1 MFLKKALL
9 MFSALGLLLP
19 ACSTIS
25 TPPTTVPTPSEVTLI
40 RGPYLQSVTPSSV
53 IVAWETDYAST
64 GTVAYG
70 ETDALSQS
78 ADDPQ
83 IDSRHAITLT
93 GLSPY
98 TEYHYQVLWEDDP
111 LSDVYTFRT
120 AAPLDHTSF
129 TFVAF
134 GDTRTQDRRHQDVV
148 DLILTLEPDFVI
160 NTGDLVAHGHS
171 SREWTTF
178 FEIEQELLA
187 RSPLFSTMGNHEAN
201 NPLYREIF
209 YLPGN
214 ERWYSFDYGHAH
226 FVCVHADGL
235 GGRGPDDEQIDW
247 LEADLAATE
256 QPWKLVFFHV
266 PPFSSRDEEEREV
279 QVRQAL
285 VPTLIDQGVQV
296 VFNGHDHNYQRAMVD
311 GITYVVT
318 GGGGAPLYTIDEPS
332 PELISYAAE
341 YHAVLVTLD
350 GHTLTSVAISAAGEE
365 LDRFTLE
372 LP

>member
-1 MFLKKALL
+1 
-9 MFSALGLLLP
+9 
-19 ACSTIS
+19 
-25 TPPTTVPTPSEVTLI
+25 
-40 RGPYLQSVTPSSV
+40 V
-53 IVAWETDYAST
+53 IVAWETDYPSA
-64 GTVAYG
+64 GAVVYG
-70 ETDALSQS
+70 ETDPHSHSKDA
-78 ADDPQ
+78 PQ
-83 IDSRHAITLT
+83 IDTRHAITLT

-98 TEYHYQVLWEDDP
+98 TVYHYQVLGGEEP

-120 AAPLDHTSF
+120 AAPLDLTSF

-134 GDTRTQDRRHQDVV
+134 GDTRTQEQRHQEVV

-171 SREWTTF
+171 NYEWTTF
-178 FEIEQELLA
+178 FQIEQELLA
-187 RSPLFSTMGNHEAN
+187 RAPLFSTMGNHEAN

-235 GGRGPDDEQIDW
+235 WDRGPDDEQIDW

-256 QPWKLVFFHV
+256 QPWKLVFFHI

-296 VFNGHDHNYQRAMVD
+296 VFNGHDHNYQRAMVA

-332 PELISYAAE
+332 PELITYASAH
-341 YHAVLVTLD
+341 HAVLVTLD
-350 GHTLTSVAISAAGEE
+350 GPTLTAVAISAAGEE